1 MEAFR
6 RCANLVGIC
15 MHCGILIQRPLR
27 GTASRRVHGREVQRL
42 TDAPAYGA
50 PMVIEVSVRRSK
62 CAVFRCPAVAFTEQL
77 AVLTSPHTRSPRSY
91 EHY

>member
-1 MEAFR
+1 M
-6 RCANLVGIC
+6 
-15 MHCGILIQRPLR
+15 
-27 GTASRRVHGREVQRL
+27 QRL